1 MNKLFNI
8 TVTTALLVAMAVPS
22 SALAQRRG
30 SYGSHRGRPPAVRHY
45 GTGHG
50 YGRSSHGWSAAGHVL
65 AGMAIGSLF
74 THASYASEPRREV
87 VYSTR
92 TVYQEPVVIQ
102 RQVVVPQTTTVVVPA
117 VTESVWVR
125 NSNDSQTLVELR
137 RAGNGRY
144 IGPKGEYYE
153 SFPSNEQLRQI
164 YGF

>member
-1 MNKLFNI
+1 MI
-8 TVTTALLVAMAVPS
+8 AD
-22 SALAQRRG
+22 G
-30 SYGSHRGRPPAVRHY
+30 
-45 GTGHG
+45 
-50 YGRSSHGWSAAGHVL
+50 
-65 AGMAIGSLF
+65 LF

-102 RQVVVPQTTTVVVPA
+102 RQVIVPQTTTVVVPA